1 MCSGCRG
8 FYDAK
13 TIYKHKRFCEKN
25 LSEQSNIVRIS
36 ELSDSAEAAGADL
49 EFRRN
54 ILDRFRKDDV
64 GEICRTDFVTIL
76 FGKKQ
81 WARSSKKERTVT
93 MADMRIIGNL
103 IFGFRSESG
112 DQKKSGIDVLDY
124 KQFDILE
131 KVIKKR
137 SIKEVG
143 EKVGLKVRIGFVLKR
158 AVKVMRGYFVMKE
171 DSIKE
176 VDMTRFLD
184 VLNLNWD
191 FIFFTAQIECELRRD
206 GLRKPLAM
214 PDEDDISL
222 LKNFITEELNKL
234 TEKFEL
240 WDRHHFVKVRNLVV
254 ARLTMFNARRGG
266 EPARL
271 TLNEWKEAME
281 GSWIDPNMVEKIDDP
296 IEKYLIKNLKLAYQ
310 SGKGSRKMVP
320 VLITE
325 DAVRPITRL
334 LSERMNCNVPEKNPY
349 IFPNTGNSNDHVS
362 GYYCLKSVVDMCSGL
377 KRPQLLIADKFRHRV
392 STIFANLEV
401 PEEQRQ
407 LFYSHMGHSEQM
419 NKNVYQCPLA
429 IREVTQVGKFLLNN
443 IDNNSCVHTSRSI
456 GVNSSLVISNAN
468 EAERNEPET
477 EMNDNETEVTI
488 GDEVAQINKVS
499 TVENHVQDNVGCPD
513 KCAQSGHTPVNSKAK
528 SRPYT
533 KWVEEESKLIK
544 RYFKEY
550 ITDTTNK
557 GRLPGKKEVLK
568 FLEINPILQGRK
580 NKVYL
585 IKTKVFNEKTTY
597 RNKKKLLKYN

>member
-1 MCSGCRG
+1 MDNRSKDKNSVLIRERSQGTSETVMCSGCRG

-25 LSEQSNIVRIS
+25 LSEQSNIVRMS
-36 ELSDSAEAAGADL
+36 ELSDSAEAAGVDS

-64 GEICRTDFVTIL
+64 GDICRTDFVTIL

-81 WARSSKKERTVT
+81 WARSSKKERHVT
-93 MADMRIIGNL
+93 MTDMRIIGNL
-103 IFGFRSESG
+103 ILGFRSESG
-112 DQKKSGIDVLDY
+112 EKKKSGIDVLDY
-124 KQFDILE
+124 RQFDILE
-131 KVIKKR
+131 KVIKKS

-176 VDMTRFLD
+176 VDLTRFLD

-191 FIFFTAQIECELRRD
+191 FIFFTAQIECELRRG

-222 LKNFITEELNKL
+222 LKNFITNELNKL
-234 TEKFEL
+234 TEKYEL
-240 WDRHHFVKVRNLVV
+240 WDSHQFVKVRNLVV

-296 IEKYLIKNLKLAYQ
+296 TEKYLIKNLKLAYQ

-325 DAVRPITRL
+325 DTVGPITRL
-334 LSERMNCNVPEKNPY
+334 LSERINCNVPENNQY
-349 IFPNTGNSNDHVS
+349 LFPNTGNSNDHVS
-362 GYYCLKSVVDMCSGL
+362 GYYCLKSVVDTCSGL
-377 KRPQLLIADKFRHRV
+377 KRPELLIADKFRHRV

-419 NKNVYQCPLA
+419 NKNVYQCP
-429 IREVTQVGKFLLNN
+429 
-443 IDNNSCVHTSRSI
+443 
-456 GVNSSLVISNAN
+456 
-468 EAERNEPET
+468 
-477 EMNDNETEVTI
+477 
-488 GDEVAQINKVS
+488 
-499 TVENHVQDNVGCPD
+499 
-513 KCAQSGHTPVNSKAK
+513 
-528 SRPYT
+528 
-533 KWVEEESKLIK
+533 
-544 RYFKEY
+544 
-550 ITDTTNK
+550 
-557 GRLPGKKEVLK
+557 
-568 FLEINPILQGRK
+568 
-580 NKVYL
+580 
-585 IKTKVFNEKTTY
+585 
-597 RNKKKLLKYN
+597 